1 MQEVEDPAAVVRAA
15 FRDACRLE
23 LDAPKPGN
31 VHRFAS
37 GHGMTVAD
45 FERSAEAAAPA
56 IADPRPG
63 CGRRVLAAVRATRH
77 AVGLNTNL
85 GILLLCAPLAEA
97 FLVEGAR
104 PRLEAAT
111 RRVLAA
117 LGVDDARAVFEAIRL
132 ANPGGL
138 GRAERY
144 DVAEDPVVGL
154 GEAMRAAAGR
164 DRIAWNHVN
173 GFADIFER
181 GLPWWRGARARG
193 RSAVWACAEVHL
205 RFLAGLPDTHIARKS
220 GQDVAEAV
228 RNRAAP
234 LCAAL
239 QAAGDPAAV
248 LDRLLAFD
256 AELKAEGLNPGTTA
270 DLTVATVFAAL
281 LEDAAR
287 PRAR

>member
-1 MQEVEDPAAVVRAA
+1 MQELRDPAAVVRAA

-31 VHRFAS
+31 VHRFAA

-56 IADPRPG
+56 ICDPRPG
-63 CGRRVLAAVRATRH
+63 CGRRVLAAVRATRS
-77 AVGLNTNL
+77 AVGQNTNL

-97 FLVEGAR
+97 VLVHGAR
-104 PRLEAAT
+104 PDLETAT
-111 RRVLAA
+111 RRVLAS

-138 GRAERY
+138 GRAERH
-144 DVAEDPVVGL
+144 DVAEEPVVGL

-164 DRIAWNHVN
+164 DRIAWNHAN

-181 GLPWWRGARARG
+181 GLRWWREARAHR
-193 RSAVWACAEVHL
+193 RPAVWACAEIYL
-205 RFLAGLPDTHIARKS
+205 RLLATLPDTHIARKS
-220 GQDVAEAV
+220 GPDVAEAV
-228 RNRAAP
+228 RRRASP
-234 LCAAL
+234 LCATL
-239 QAAGDPAAV
+239 RAAHDPATV

-256 AELKAEGLNPGTTA
+256 AALKAEGLNPGTTA

-281 LEDAAR
+281 LEDALRASAR
-287 PRAR
+287 